1 MTADLLIIQLLE
13 AVEVGDD
20 GVYLKPRTS
29 NYVNAHSFD
38 IIHPV
43 HGNVGYIDGKHNPI
57 NNSFKI
63 GYLHIRDHPKYR
75 PQTERPTH
83 PDYYDPRMPDA
94 GGAQH
99 RDTYS
104 GLSRTFVRS
113 ALRSLRQHIPNLET
127 IIGNQ
132 RITGTHAIAMAKTDT
147 DDRAN
152 TSIRI
157 PRSIRKSV

>member
-1 MTADLLIIQLLE
+1 MIADLLITQLLE

-20 GVYLKPRTS
+20 GVYLKPLTS
-29 NYVNAHSFD
+29 NYVNVHNFG

-43 HGNVGYIDGKHNPI
+43 HGYVGCISGNHNTKD
-57 NNSFKI
+57 NSFRI
-63 GYLHIRDHPKYR
+63 SYLHIRDHPKYR

-94 GGAQH
+94 GGAQS
-99 RDTYS
+99 RDTNS
-104 GLSRTFVRS
+104 GMSRTFVRS

-127 IIGNQ
+127 ITGHN
-132 RITGTHAIAMAKTDT
+132 RVTGTHAIARNRTDT

-152 TSIRI
+152 TSVRI
-157 PRSIRKSV
+157 PRSMRQSV

>member
-1 MTADLLIIQLLE
+1 MTADLLISQLLE

-20 GVYLKPRTS
+20 GVYLKPRIS
-29 NYVNAHSFD
+29 NYVNAHTFD

-43 HGNVGYIDGKHNPI
+43 HGNVGYITGNHNPI

-63 GYLHIRDHPKYR
+63 SYLHIRDHPKYR

-94 GGAQH
+94 GGGQI

-104 GLSRTFVRS
+104 GLSRTFVRA

-127 IIGNQ
+127 ITGYG
-132 RITGTHAIAMAKTDT
+132 RITGTHKIAKYRTGNYSM
-147 DDRAN
+147 AN

>member
-20 GVYLKPRTS
+20 GVYLKPGIS
-29 NYVNAHSFD
+29 NYVNAHNFD

-43 HGNVGYIDGKHNPI
+43 HGNVGYITGNHNPI
-57 NNSFKI
+57 DNSFKI
-63 GYLHIRDHPKYR
+63 SYLQIRDHPKYR

-113 ALRSLRQHIPNLET
+113 ALRSLRQHIPNLE
-127 IIGNQ
+127 IITGHS
-132 RITGTHAIAMAKTDT
+132 RLTGTHNIAR
-147 DDRAN
+147 DRTGNDNMAN

-157 PRSIRKSV
+157 PRSIRKTV